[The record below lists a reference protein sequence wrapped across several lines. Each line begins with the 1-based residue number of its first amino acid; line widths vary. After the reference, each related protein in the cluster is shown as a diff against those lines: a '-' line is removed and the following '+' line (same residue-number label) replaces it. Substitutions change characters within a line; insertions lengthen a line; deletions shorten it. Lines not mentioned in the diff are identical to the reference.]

1 MSQVAVQSRIRQVS
15 GTRWWR
21 RHPGAIA
28 QQQCTASGRV
38 SEYALRLL
46 PREVSARRVV
56 QARGTGNAC
65 ALCTGLDFATAGL
78 QDATGVRLLRLLHS
92 LPARLTG
99 SSRPWAAAA
108 AAAAA
113 MGPRSPEV
121 AASLARERSLRVS
134 AESEAAAQAQI
145 EESIQTQL
153 AEVQAAIDMR
163 QCRLRSTPR
172 RLCVRSR
179 TL

>member
-1 MSQVAVQSRIRQVS
+1 MVRVA
-15 GTRWWR
+15 GFADW
-21 RHPGAIA
+21 
-28 QQQCTASGRV
+28 
-38 SEYALRLL
+38 EAL
-46 PREVSARRVV
+46 A
-56 QARGTGNAC
+56 
-65 ALCTGLDFATAGL
+65 D
-78 QDATGVRLLRLLHS
+78 
-92 LPARLTG
+92 
-99 SSRPWAAAA
+99 W
-108 AAAAA
+108 
-113 MGPRSPEV
+113 EV